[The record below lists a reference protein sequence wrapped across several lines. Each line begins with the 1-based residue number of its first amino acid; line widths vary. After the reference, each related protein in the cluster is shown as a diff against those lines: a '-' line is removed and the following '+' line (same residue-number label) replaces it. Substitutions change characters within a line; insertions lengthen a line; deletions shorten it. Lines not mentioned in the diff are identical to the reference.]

1 MEINSEC
8 SLFFLLVNSWMVGFG
23 ASPKQVSLLHEFK
36 GDFIDEESVSLLRF
50 DWKQIIGQTNSP
62 QNHEK

>member
-1 MEINSEC
+1 
-8 SLFFLLVNSWMVGFG
+8 MVGFG

-50 DWKQIIGQTNSP
+50 DWKQIIGQTKSP
-62 QNHEK
+62 QNHEKWRLWPPKDRVIYHNNL